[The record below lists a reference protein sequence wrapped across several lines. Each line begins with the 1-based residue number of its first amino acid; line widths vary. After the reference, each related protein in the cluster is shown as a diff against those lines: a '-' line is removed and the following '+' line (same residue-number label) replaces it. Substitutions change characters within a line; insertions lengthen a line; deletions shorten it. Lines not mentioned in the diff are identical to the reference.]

1 MKSLI
6 LSLFLMFSASSMAKS
21 FLPENNLNI
30 PVGDKAAGGITEKE
44 FNDVISKVEAV
55 YKPLVVS
62 RGKELVFQRNW
73 ADGTV
78 NAYASQRGNQW
89 IVAMF
94 GGLARS
100 KEVTVEGFA
109 LVVCH
114 EIGHHLGGAPFWANN
129 TWAAA
134 EGQADYYST
143 LKCFKRAFG
152 KENVKLANVL
162 PEVTEKCEKIWKN
175 SEELALCEREISGG
189 LSLASLLADLGGDN
203 VPTLATPDTSVVT
216 KTIINGY
223 PGTQCRLDQYV
234 AGALCNV
241 DEDIDTSATDEK
253 VGTCMKGLGARTSCW
268 YAPKSRK
275 NK

>member
-1 MKSLI
+1 MY
-6 LSLFLMFSASSMAKS
+6 
-21 FLPENNLNI
+21 I
-30 PVGDKAAGGITEKE
+30 PVGDKAAGGITETQ

-55 YKPLVVS
+55 YKPLVAS
-62 RGKELVFQRNW
+62 KGKQLVIQRNW
-73 ADGTV
+73 TDGTV

-114 EIGHHLGGAPFWANN
+114 EIGHHLGGSPLYANN
-129 TWAAA
+129 PWAAA

-152 KENVKLANVL
+152 GETVKLTDIL
-162 PEVTEKCEKIWKN
+162 PEITEKCEKVWKN
-175 SEELALCEREISGG
+175 SEELAICEREISGG

-203 VPTLATPDTSVVT
+203 VPTIATPDTSVVT
-216 KTIINGY
+216 KTNNTGY
-223 PGTQCRLDQYV
+223 PGTQSRLDSYI

-241 DEDIDTSATDEK
+241 DEDIDTSFTDET
-253 VGTCMKGLGARTSCW
+253 VGTCMKGVGARPRSW
-268 YAPKSRK
+268 FAPKSSK
-275 NK
+275 KH